1 MSRSEVLRLGFVPL
15 TDSAPLVVA
24 KERGFFEAEG
34 LKVELSR
41 EVSWATI
48 RDKVAVGALDGAH
61 MLAPLA
67 LAATMGAGSEPTPMI
82 APMALNLN
90 GAAVTLSTRLTSAPG
105 ENGEAMALAKLI
117 ARRRKEGASLL
128 TFAVVYP
135 YSVHNYLLRDWLA
148 AAGVDPD
155 NDIRLT
161 VAAPSRMAELLADG
175 IIEGFSAGEPWSSV
189 AVALGA
195 GRVAVRASQLWGRAP
210 DKVLGV
216 TQEWADENGEVL
228 TRLLRALITAAAW
241 CDAPEHRG
249 ELSGLLAGAPY
260 VDAPRA
266 AIAASL
272 DDVIFHRDGANAP
285 RTAQAAWLLGQMA
298 RWGQVAA
305 DAETSSV
312 AGQVYRLD
320 LYEAARAGQNA

>member
-24 KERGFFEAEG
+24 RERGFFEAEG

-67 LAATMGAGSEPTPMI
+67 LAATVGAGSEPTPMI

-90 GAAVTLSTRLTSAPG
+90 GAAVTLSTRLTAAPG
-105 ENGEAMALAKLI
+105 ENGEAVALAKLI
-117 ARRRKEGASLL
+117 ARRRKEGASPL

-155 NDIRLT
+155 SDIRLT

-175 IIEGFSAGEPWSSV
+175 VIEGFSAGEPWSSV
-189 AVALGA
+189 AVASGA

-216 TQEWADENGEVL
+216 TQEWAQENGEIL
-228 TRLLRALITAAAW
+228 TRLLRALIAAAAW
-241 CDAPEHRG
+241 CDTPEHRG
-249 ELSGLLAGAPY
+249 ELSSLLAGPAY

-285 RTAQAAWLLGQMA
+285 RPAQAAWLLGQMA

-305 DAETSSV
+305 DAEASSV

-320 LYEAARAGQNA
+320 LYEAARAGQIA